1 MTKKIKRN
9 LILKIKGNLILEKD
23 TKFEESIEVEGSITG
38 YYNLT
43 VIGDITAQNINAW
56 DIKAWDIDARDID
69 ARDIDAQNINA
80 WNINAWNIDAWNIDA
95 RNINAWNQI
104 FCEAIKAK
112 KKIRTRSLIEN
123 RSQLEMKE
131 W

>member
-43 VIGDITAQNINAW
+43 IIGNITAGNIN
-56 DIKAWDIDARDID
+56 ARDID
-69 ARDIDAQNINA
+69 AWDITAG
-80 WNINAWNIDAWNIDA
+80 
-95 RNINAWNQI
+95 NQI